1 METINEG
8 FIVFHGFTPFIYL
21 ACVKS
26 LNFAG
31 NPPLK
36 KRDCKEI
43 ARYVSI
49 KVFPL

>member
-1 METINEG
+1 MKDLLY
-8 FIVFHGFTPFIYL
+8 FMALLHSFIYL